1 MFTIGGGYA
10 MISLIQHQVVVAH
23 GWISAEAFTDII
35 AISQM
40 TPGPIG
46 INSATYIGYS
56 VIEALGYSHAAC
68 VAGSML
74 ATIAVVLPSFLITY
88 WICRLYVRLK
98 DNAVLA
104 AVLKSFKPLVIG
116 LLAAAAIALMTP
128 SNFIDYKS
136 WIVRLKNFIS
146 RNLIPNIIT
155 KHDENIYNLNT
166 ILSHLGLKI
175 TSSLIENEGDD
186 YLNVLKERIYF
197 LNSNKIDKNFESHEN
212 RLNNI
217 LLKNTKNIIDN
228 NYQSINR
235 DINSDNFNNI
245 SLFPSFMNFSNYL
258 NDTKKK
264 DNNKFILE
272 KQLKNI
278 FFGDTIKIKQILGII
293 ENKINLLE
301 MQKNNENKSTK
312 EEKSLKLLI

>member
-1 MFTIGGGYA
+1 MIFFELFYTFFFIGMFTIGGGYA

-74 ATIAVVLPSFLITY
+74 ATSAVVLPSFLITY

-98 DNAVLA
+98 DNAVFA

-136 WIVRLKNFIS
+136 WIIFAAAFALTMFTRLSPMLVIVAAG
-146 RNLIPNIIT
+146 IA
-155 KHDENIYNLNT
+155 
-166 ILSHLGLKI
+166 G
-175 TSSLIENEGDD
+175 
-186 YLNVLKERIYF
+186 F
-197 LNSNKIDKNFESHEN
+197 L
-212 RLNNI
+212 L
-217 LLKNTKNIIDN
+217 
-228 NYQSINR
+228 YC
-235 DINSDNFNNI
+235 
-245 SLFPSFMNFSNYL
+245 P
-258 NDTKKK
+258 
-264 DNNKFILE
+264 
-272 KQLKNI
+272 
-278 FFGDTIKIKQILGII
+278 
-293 ENKINLLE
+293 
-301 MQKNNENKSTK
+301 
-312 EEKSLKLLI
+312 